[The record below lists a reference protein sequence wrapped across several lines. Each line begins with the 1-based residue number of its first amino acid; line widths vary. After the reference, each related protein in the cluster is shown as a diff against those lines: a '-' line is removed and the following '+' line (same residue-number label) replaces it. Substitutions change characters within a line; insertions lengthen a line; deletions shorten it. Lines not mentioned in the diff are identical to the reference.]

1 MIVMKLVAMHDA
13 VAATEVVYYASNKL
27 DENAMHQEG
36 PVLLLLY
43 VGNRQKAESDER
55 TSGSMVRLA
64 FRLWLVEIGFA
75 LPQRQATSKV
85 SIDIFV
91 RFPLASTAGRSIH
104 TTGSLPPAP
113 RFVLRRAAKVARP
126 TCHRAAQALL
136 GLVLRAS

>member
-55 TSGSMVRLA
+55 TSGSMVRL
-64 FRLWLVEIGFA
+64 FSVFGWRRVVL
-75 LPQRQATSKV
+75 
-85 SIDIFV
+85 
-91 RFPLASTAGRSIH
+91 
-104 TTGSLPPAP
+104 SLSAP
-113 RFVLRRAAKVARP
+113 
-126 TCHRAAQALL
+126 
-136 GLVLRAS
+136 SN